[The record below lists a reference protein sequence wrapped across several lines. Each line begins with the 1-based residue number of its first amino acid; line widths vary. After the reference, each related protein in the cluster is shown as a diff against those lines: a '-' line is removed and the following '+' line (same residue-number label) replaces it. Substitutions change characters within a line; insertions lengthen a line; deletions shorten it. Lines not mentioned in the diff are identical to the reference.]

1 MEEFSIAPLRNSS
14 VAYIYQQRPQIEM
27 DPVYQRQGGIWSVD
41 KQQLLID
48 SLINGFDVPKIYFH
62 EFAARKTVDG
72 NRLRYA
78 IIDGKQRLQAIW
90 EFLDGK
96 FPLAE
101 DFKYFEDS
109 QVAVGNLTYSQV
121 AEKHPE
127 IAAYFNATTLDI
139 IAIRTDDLEIIEEMF
154 SRLNEA
160 VPLNASEKR
169 NALGG
174 PVPPAIRDLS
184 QHPFFTQRL
193 AFTNRRYRHWDLAVK
208 FLYWWHMNRVADVK
222 KFHLDSFTKDM
233 KKRGNAGKEIV
244 EKDKDAVTKVLD
256 AMAECFE
263 DRDKLLSQVGMVSV
277 YYLAFQ
283 EIIHAGEENF
293 PSRDKLAEFEEL
305 RKQNRAKAE
314 SDLSEAQYE
323 LIEFDRYA
331 QSANDGSALG
341 YRVKVLTSFLN
352 GTLGENSDLL

>member
-96 FPLAE
+96 FPLAR
-101 DFKYFEDS
+101 DFTYFEDP
-109 QVAVGNLTYSQV
+109 QVKVGDLTYSQLS
-121 AEKHPE
+121 EKHPE

-139 IAIRTDDLEIIEEMF
+139 IAIRTDDTEIIEEMF

-174 PVPPAIRDLS
+174 PVPAAIRDISL
-184 QHPFFTQRL
+184 HPFFTERL

-208 FLYWWHMNRVADVK
+208 FLYWWHMDRVADVK
-222 KFHLDSFTKDM
+222 KFHLDSFTKEM
-233 KKRGNAGKEIV
+233 KRKGEKGDEIV
-244 EKDKDAVTKVLD
+244 ENSKESVMKVLD
-256 AMAECFE
+256 AMAERFE

-283 EIIHAGEENF
+283 EAMHAGEGNF
-293 PSRDKLAEFEEL
+293 PTREKLGEFEEL
-305 RKQNRAKAE
+305 RKQNRVRAE

-331 QSANDGSALG
+331 QSPNDGSALG

-352 GTLGENSDLL
+352 GTLGENPDLL